1 MIKPVLKYCIPIYL
15 VLGCV
20 SMGMLRRGWIPLMDL
35 LEGFLG
41 LLLMIAIVTVLGLFF
56 GMVISVVIR
65 KPNHERK
72 FYWLGQLISFALIA
86 IPLTQAILDS
96 NPPKRSIAEQ
106 NEITIREVTDTFSR
120 QFVVPAFDSLKSKF
134 KNPNDLN
141 LNSVTTIEHDGGFSV
156 YFAYN
161 LFDNKTKEY
170 YSKYEVKNDQIQLA
184 QFNLDTHSTREYLH
198 IQKRQ
203 EGLKDT
209 LNALESMAK

>member
-1 MIKPVLKYCIPIYL
+1 
-15 VLGCV
+15 
-20 SMGMLRRGWIPLMDL
+20 
-35 LEGFLG
+35 
-41 LLLMIAIVTVLGLFF
+41 
-56 GMVISVVIR
+56 MVISVVIR
-65 KPNHERK
+65 KPNHERT
-72 FYWLGQLISFALIA
+72 FYWLGQLISLALIA

-96 NPPKRSIAEQ
+96 NPPKRSNAEQ

-141 LNSVTTIEHDGGFSV
+141 LNSVTTIENDGGFSV

-161 LFDNKTKEY
+161 LFGNKAKEY
-170 YSKYEVKNDQIQLA
+170 YSKYEVTNDQIQLA